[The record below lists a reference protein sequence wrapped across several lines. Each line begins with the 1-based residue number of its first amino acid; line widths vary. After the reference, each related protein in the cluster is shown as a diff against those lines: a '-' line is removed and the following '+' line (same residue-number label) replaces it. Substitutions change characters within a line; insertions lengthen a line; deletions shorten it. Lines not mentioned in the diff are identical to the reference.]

1 MSYYYGPALD
11 SEIGYRRGSLLRD
24 AATHRLARQ
33 SRRAR
38 RAAARTVPAIQ
49 PVAAPAP
56 APVEGPVGASA
67 AAGPARDQAVRAA

>member
-11 SEIGYRRGSLLRD
+11 SEIGYRRGTLLRD

-38 RAAARTVPAIQ
+38 RAAARTVLAIQ

-56 APVEGPVGASA
+56 TPAEAPVGASA
-67 AAGPARDQAVRAA
+67 TSPARDQVVRAA